1 MRIHLLAIGNKMPAW
16 VNMGTAEYVNRMPPQ
31 CQVVMREIT
40 AEKRTKNSDLVRIR
54 EAEGEKLL
62 AAIPQGSLVITLDV
76 KGKPWS
82 TEQLATQLDQWMMSG
97 RDVTLLV
104 GGPEGLSPACLQR
117 AEQSWSL
124 SPLTFP
130 HPLVRIVVAEQLFRA
145 WSILTNHP
153 YHRGDLTAS

>member
-1 MRIHLLAIGNKMPAW
+1 MPGW
-16 VNMGTAEYVNRMPPQ
+16 VNTGTEEYAGRMPPQ
-31 CQVVMREIT
+31 CQLLIREIA
-40 AEKRTKNSDLVRIR
+40 AEKRTKNSDLNRIR
-54 EAEGEKLL
+54 QSEGEKLL
-62 AAIPQGSLVITLDV
+62 AAIPDGNLVITLDV

-82 TEQLATQLDQWMMSG
+82 TEHLAQQLDGWMMSG
-97 RDVTLLV
+97 RDVSLLV

-153 YHRGDLTAS
+153 YHRGD

>member
-1 MRIHLLAIGNKMPAW
+1 
-16 VNMGTAEYVNRMPPQ
+16 
-31 CQVVMREIT
+31 
-40 AEKRTKNSDLVRIR
+40 
-54 EAEGEKLL
+54 
-62 AAIPQGSLVITLDV
+62 VITLDV

-82 TEQLATQLDQWMMSG
+82 TEQLSQQLDSWMMSG
-97 RDVTLLV
+97 RDVSLLV

-153 YHRGDLTAS
+153 YHRGD

>member
-1 MRIHLLAIGNKMPAW
+1 MPGW
-16 VNMGTAEYVNRMPPQ
+16 VNTGTDEYASRMPSQ
-31 CQVVMREIT
+31 CQLLIREVA
-40 AEKRTKNSDLVRIR
+40 AEKRTKNSDLQRIR
-54 EAEGEKLL
+54 QTEGDKLL
-62 AAIPQGSLVITLDV
+62 AAIPDGNLVITLDV
-76 KGKPWS
+76 KGKVWS
-82 TEQLATQLDQWMMSG
+82 TEQLAQQLDSWMMSG
-97 RDVTLLV
+97 RDVSLLV

-153 YHRGDLTAS
+153 YHRGD

>member
-1 MRIHLLAIGNKMPAW
+1 MRIHLLAVGTKMPGW
-16 VNMGTAEYVNRMPPQ
+16 VNAGTDEYASRMPPQ
-31 CQVVMREIT
+31 CQLLIREIA
-40 AEKRTKNSDLVRIR
+40 AEKRTKNSDLQRIR
-54 EAEGEKLL
+54 QTEGDKLL
-62 AAIPQGSLVITLDV
+62 ATVPDGSLVMTLDV

-82 TEQLATQLDQWMMSG
+82 TEQLAQQLDKWMMSG
-97 RDVTLLV
+97 RDVSLLV

-153 YHRGDLTAS
+153 YHRGD

>member
-1 MRIHLLAIGNKMPAW
+1 MPGW
-16 VNMGTAEYVNRMPPQ
+16 VNTGTDEYAGRMPPQ
-31 CQVVMREIT
+31 CQLLIREIA
-40 AEKRTKNSDLVRIR
+40 AEKRTKNSDLNRIR
-54 EAEGEKLL
+54 QSEGEKLL
-62 AAIPQGSLVITLDV
+62 AAIPDGNLVITLDV

-82 TEQLATQLDQWMMSG
+82 TEQLAQQLDSWMMSG
-97 RDVTLLV
+97 RDVSLLV

-153 YHRGDLTAS
+153 YHRGD

>member
-1 MRIHLLAIGNKMPAW
+1 LI
-16 VNMGTAEYVNRMPPQ
+16 
-31 CQVVMREIT
+31 REIA
-40 AEKRTKNSDLVRIR
+40 AEKRTKNSDLNRIR
-54 EAEGEKLL
+54 QSEGEKLL
-62 AAIPQGSLVITLDV
+62 AAIPDGNLVITLDV

-82 TEQLATQLDQWMMSG
+82 TEQLSQQLDSWMMSG
-97 RDVTLLV
+97 RDVSLLV

-153 YHRGDLTAS
+153 YHRGD

>member
-1 MRIHLLAIGNKMPAW
+1 MRIHLLAIGTKMPAW
-16 VNMGTAEYVNRMPPQ
+16 VNTGTDEYAGRMPPQ
-31 CQVVMREIT
+31 CQLLIREIA
-40 AEKRTKNSDLVRIR
+40 AEKRTKNSDLQRIR
-54 EAEGEKLL
+54 QTEGEKLL
-62 AAIPQGSLVITLDV
+62 AAVPDGSLVITLDV

-82 TEQLATQLDQWMMSG
+82 TEQLSQQLDQWLMSG
-97 RDVTLLV
+97 RDVSLLV

-153 YHRGDLTAS
+153 YHRGD

>member
-1 MRIHLLAIGNKMPAW
+1 MRIHLLAIGTKMPGW
-16 VNMGTAEYVNRMPPQ
+16 VNTATAEYAGRMPPQ
-31 CQVVMREIT
+31 CQLLIREIT
-40 AEKRTKNSDLVRIR
+40 AEKRTKNSDLNRIR
-54 EAEGEKLL
+54 QSEGEKLL
-62 AAIPQGSLVITLDV
+62 AAIPDGNLVITLDV

-82 TEQLATQLDQWMMSG
+82 TEQLSQQLDAWMMSG
-97 RDVTLLV
+97 RDVSLLV
-104 GGPEGLSPACLQR
+104 GGPEGLSLTCLQR

-153 YHRGDLTAS
+153 YHRGD

>member
-1 MRIHLLAIGNKMPAW
+1 MPGW
-16 VNMGTAEYVNRMPPQ
+16 VNTGTAEYAGRMPPQ
-31 CQVVMREIT
+31 CQLLIREII
-40 AEKRTKNSDLVRIR
+40 AEKRTKNSDLNRIR
-54 EAEGEKLL
+54 QSEGEKLL
-62 AAIPQGSLVITLDV
+62 AAIPDGNLVITLDV

-82 TEQLATQLDQWMMSG
+82 TEQLSQQLDAWMMSG
-97 RDVTLLV
+97 RDVSLLV
-104 GGPEGLSPACLQR
+104 GGPEGLSSACLQR

-153 YHRGDLTAS
+153 YHRGD

>member
-1 MRIHLLAIGNKMPAW
+1 MPSW
-16 VNMGTAEYVNRMPPQ
+16 VNTGVAEYAGRMPPQ
-31 CQVVMREIT
+31 CQLLIREI
-40 AEKRTKNSDLVRIR
+40 AADKRNKNSDLNRIR
-54 EAEGEKLL
+54 QSEGEKLL
-62 AAIPQGSLVITLDV
+62 AAIPDGNRVITLDV

-82 TEQLATQLDQWMMSG
+82 TEQLAQQLDGWMMSG
-97 RDVTLLV
+97 RDISLLV

-153 YHRGDLTAS
+153 YHRGD

>member
-1 MRIHLLAIGNKMPAW
+1 MRIHLLAIGTKMPGW
-16 VNMGTAEYVNRMPPQ
+16 VNTGTDEYASRMPPQ
-31 CQVVMREIT
+31 CQLLIREIT
-40 AEKRTKNSDLVRIR
+40 AEKRTKNSDLQRIR
-54 EAEGEKLL
+54 QTEGEKLL
-62 AAIPQGSLVITLDV
+62 AAIPDGSLVITLDV

-82 TEQLATQLDQWMMSG
+82 TEQLAQQLDSWMMSG
-97 RDVTLLV
+97 RDVSLLV

-153 YHRGDLTAS
+153 YHRGD

>member
-1 MRIHLLAIGNKMPAW
+1 
-16 VNMGTAEYVNRMPPQ
+16 MPPQ
-31 CQVVMREIT
+31 CQLLIREIA
-40 AEKRTKNSDLVRIR
+40 AEKRTKNSDLNRIR
-54 EAEGEKLL
+54 QSEGEKLL
-62 AAIPQGSLVITLDV
+62 AAIPDGNLVITLDV

-82 TEQLATQLDQWMMSG
+82 TEQLSQQLDSWMMSG
-97 RDVTLLV
+97 RDVSLLV

-153 YHRGDLTAS
+153 YHRGD

>member
-1 MRIHLLAIGNKMPAW
+1 MRIHLLAIGTKMPAW
-16 VNMGTAEYVNRMPPQ
+16 VNAGTEEYTQRMPPQ
-31 CQVVMREIT
+31 CTLSIREIT
-40 AEKRTKNSDLVRIR
+40 AEKRNKNSDLQRIR
-54 EAEGEKLL
+54 HTEGEKLL
-62 AAIPQGSLVITLDV
+62 AAIPDGSLVIALDV

-82 TEQLATQLDQWMMSG
+82 TEQLAQQLDGWMMSG
-97 RDVTLLV
+97 RDVALLV

-145 WSILTNHP
+145 WSILSNHP
-153 YHRGDLTAS
+153 YHRGD

>member
-1 MRIHLLAIGNKMPAW
+1 MRIHLLAIGTKMSGW
-16 VNMGTAEYVNRMPPQ
+16 VNQGTDEYAGRMPPQ
-31 CQVVMREIT
+31 CQLLIKEIA
-40 AEKRTKNSDLVRIR
+40 AEKRTKNSDLQRIR
-54 EAEGEKLL
+54 QAEGEKLL
-62 AAIPQGSLVITLDV
+62 AAVPDNNIVITLDV

-82 TEQLATQLDQWMMSG
+82 TEQLAQQLDKWMMSG
-97 RDVTLLV
+97 RDVSLLV
-104 GGPEGLSPACLQR
+104 GGPEGLAPACLQR

-153 YHRGDLTAS
+153 YHRGD

>member
-1 MRIHLLAIGNKMPAW
+1 MPGW
-16 VNMGTAEYVNRMPPQ
+16 VTTGTEEYAGRMPPQ
-31 CQVVMREIT
+31 CQLLIREIA
-40 AEKRTKNSDLVRIR
+40 AEKRTKNSDLNRIR
-54 EAEGEKLL
+54 QSEGEKLL
-62 AAIPQGSLVITLDV
+62 AAIPDGNLVITLDV

-82 TEQLATQLDQWMMSG
+82 TEQLAQQLDSWMMSG
-97 RDVTLLV
+97 RDVSLLV

-153 YHRGDLTAS
+153 YHRGD